1 MQSWAEWAKSNISEK
16 GQFVLTIAQ
25 SVPQA
30 CLLGGEGQSLA
41 AAVLASGGIWFAAN
55 ADEVL
60 VDGDT
65 IAGWRARVG
74 GVDLRPSAPN
84 SGGSNFDTRNPS
96 FVLRTGVHCG
106 FTLAGAVQKLGR
118 FTAAVIF
125 AAPDDDIRSLFSL
138 NTGAAND
145 MIFLSEAEGQIFA
158 KDRAGGVGVYLPSSQ
173 RRGSGWRMAILSYTG
188 RELHL
193 WADGAQAIGA
203 GVAVGM
209 DGPADVFVGCR
220 SNRAG
225 LSKTLGAGRI
235 RDMLFWDGRA
245 LLAEDSS
252 PELAALHRYF
262 RWTAE

>member
-1 MQSWAEWAKSNISEK
+1 M
-16 GQFVLTIAQ
+16 
-25 SVPQA
+25 
-30 CLLGGEGQSLA
+30 GGEGQSLA

-60 VDGDT
+60 VEGDAIT
-65 IAGWRARVG
+65 GWRARVG

-84 SGGSNFDTRNPS
+84 SGGFTFDTQNPS
-96 FVLRTGVHCG
+96 FVLQMGVHCG
-106 FTLAGAVQKLGR
+106 FTLAGAVQNVGR

-125 AAPDDDIRSLFSL
+125 AAPDDDIRSLFAL

-158 KDRAGGVGVYLPSSQ
+158 KDRAGGVGVYLPSPQ
-173 RRGSGWRMAILSYTG
+173 RRSNRWRMAILSYTG

-193 WADGAQAIGA
+193 WADGAKSVGT

-209 DGPADVFVGCR
+209 DGPADLFVGCR

-235 RDMLFWDGRA
+235 RDVLFWDGRA

-252 PELAALHRYF
+252 LELTALHRYF